1 MDKTDYKLWVN
12 WSKKENDIMIH
23 FPRKRD
29 GHYISLLF
37 NNDFIKEMES
47 RGYDITTIKFSIKR
61 KQNEIN
67 QPA

>member
-29 GHYISLLF
+29 GHYISLLI